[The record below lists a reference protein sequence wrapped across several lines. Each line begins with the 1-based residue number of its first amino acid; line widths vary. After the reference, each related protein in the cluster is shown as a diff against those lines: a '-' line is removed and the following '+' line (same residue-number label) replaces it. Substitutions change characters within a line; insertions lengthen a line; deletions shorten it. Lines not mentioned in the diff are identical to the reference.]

1 MALTKIIPAAARV
14 RWDQESDRPSQ
25 VRWGGRSVAVT
36 RLKAVR
42 DERHAYQRELGPRLT
57 LVVETATGS
66 AVVVY
71 DASARRWFVEAVDLA
86 A

>member
-1 MALTKIIPAAARV
+1 MALTKINPAPARV
-14 RWDQESDRPSQ
+14 RWDRESDRPTQ
-25 VRWGGRSVAVT
+25 VRWDGRDVEVT

-42 DERHAYQRELGPRLT
+42 DERHAYHRDQGPRLT
-57 LVVETATGS
+57 LVVETTTGS

-71 DASARRWFVEAVDLA
+71 DASAHHWFVEAVDLA